1 MKNMRTFRLATL
13 AALTVVAAFAQTAA
27 PAKAAKKSAFDK
39 ATMEAYVRYL
49 MPWDPRIEVK
59 IADPE
64 PAPMP
69 GFKMV
74 KVTGSYQ
81 KVSIDEIFYVSL
93 DGQKIVRGSVYDVAQ
108 SPFADELKKLHTDL
122 SPSLGT
128 PGAKVVMVLFTDFE
142 CPFCKEEAKVLRDNL
157 VKTYPSEVRLYFKEF
172 PLESIHPWAKNAAI
186 AGRCVYRQN
195 AQAFWDYH
203 DYVFE
208 NQSAINDAV
217 KVTGTEPDLTQF
229 RTKIVEWA
237 ASKGLDAMQLGSCID
252 HRSTEAEVDR
262 TVAEARA
269 LRVNQTPS
277 LFVNGRPLAGGIP
290 WEQLKTLIDM
300 ELERAKTTGD
310 EVEKCCQISLPT
322 PGKH

>member
-1 MKNMRTFRLATL
+1 MKNMRTLRLASVAAITLL
-13 AALTVVAAFAQTAA
+13 AASAQTAA
-27 PAKAAKKSAFDK
+27 PAKPEKKSAFDK

-69 GFKMV
+69 GYKTV

-81 KVSIDEIFYVSL
+81 KVSVDEIFYVSS
-93 DGQKIVRGSVYDVAQ
+93 DGQKIIRGAVYDVAQ

-142 CPFCKEEAKVLRDNL
+142 CPFCKELAKVLRDNL
-157 VKTYPSEVRLYFKEF
+157 LKTYPTEVRLYFKEF
-172 PLESIHPWAKNAAI
+172 PLDSIHPWAKMAAI

-195 AQAFWDYH
+195 ALTFWDYH

-208 NQSAINDAV
+208 NQATLNDAV
-217 KVTGTEPDLTQF
+217 KVTTQPDLAQF
-229 RTKIVEWA
+229 RTKIMEWA
-237 ASKGLDAMQLGSCID
+237 AGKGLDAAQLGACID
-252 HRSTEAEVDR
+252 NRSTEAEVDR
-262 TVAEARA
+262 SIAEARV

-277 LFVNGRPLAGGIP
+277 LFINGRPLPGNFP
-290 WEQLKTLIDM
+290 WDQMKTLIDL
-300 ELERAKTTGD
+300 ELQRAKATGD
-310 EVEKCCQISLPT
+310 EVEKCCQISLPV

>member
-1 MKNMRTFRLATL
+1 MKNMRLLRLASI
-13 AALTVVAAFAQTAA
+13 AAFTLLTAYAQSAA
-27 PAKAAKKSAFDK
+27 PARSEKKSALDK

-69 GFKMV
+69 GFKSV

-81 KVSIDEIFYVSL
+81 KISIDETFYVSN
-93 DGQKIVRGSVYDVAQ
+93 DGQKIVRGAVYDVAQ
-108 SPFADELKKLHTDL
+108 SPFADELKKLRTDL

-128 PGAKVVMVLFTDFE
+128 PGAKVVIVLFTDFE

-157 VKTYPSEVRLYFKEF
+157 LKAYPSEVRLYFKEF
-172 PLESIHPWAKNAAI
+172 PLESIHPWAKLAAI

-195 AQAFWDYH
+195 ALAFWDYH

-208 NQSAINDAV
+208 NQNALNDAT
-217 KVTGTEPDLTQF
+217 KVTIQPDLTQF
-229 RTKIVEWA
+229 RAKIVEWA
-237 ASKGLDAMQLGSCID
+237 AVKGLDATQLGACID
-252 HRSTEAEVDR
+252 NRSTEAEVDR
-262 TVAEARA
+262 SIADART
-269 LRVNQTPS
+269 LRVNQTPT
-277 LFVNGRPLAGGIP
+277 LFINGRPLPGNFP
-290 WEQLKTLIDM
+290 WEQLKTFIDL
-300 ELERAKTTGD
+300 ELQRAKTTGE
-310 EVEKCCQISLPT
+310 EVEKCCQVSLPG

>member
-1 MKNMRTFRLATL
+1 MKNMRMLRLASVAAITL
-13 AALTVVAAFAQTAA
+13 LAAFARGPV
-27 PAKAAKKSAFDK
+27 PAKSEKKSALDK

-49 MPWDPRIEVK
+49 MPWDARIEVK
-59 IADPE
+59 VGDPE

-69 GFKMV
+69 GFKTV

-81 KVSIDEIFYVSL
+81 KVSVDEVFYVSG
-93 DGQKIVRGSVYDVAQ
+93 DGQKIVRGAVYDVAQ
-108 SPFADELKKLHTDL
+108 SPFADELKKLRTDL

-157 VKTYPSEVRLYFKEF
+157 LKTYPSEVRLYFKEF
-172 PLESIHPWAKNAAI
+172 PLDTIHPWAKIAAI

-195 AQAFWDYH
+195 APAFWDYH

-217 KVTGTEPDLTQF
+217 KVTTQPDLTQF
-229 RTKIVEWA
+229 RKKIVEWA
-237 ASKGLDAMQLGSCID
+237 ASKNLDAVQLGGCID
-252 HRSTEAEVDR
+252 NRSTEAEVDR
-262 TVAEARA
+262 TIAEARA

-277 LFVNGRPLAGGIP
+277 LFINGRPLPGNFP
-290 WEQLKTLIDM
+290 WEQVKTFIDL
-300 ELERAKTTGD
+300 ELERAKTTGA
-310 EVEKCCQISLPT
+310 EVEKCCQISLPV

>member
-1 MKNMRTFRLATL
+1 MKNMRTLRLAS
-13 AALTVVAAFAQTAA
+13 VAAITLLAVFARDTV
-27 PAKAAKKSAFDK
+27 PAKSEKKSAFDK

-64 PAPMP
+64 PAPMA
-69 GFKMV
+69 GFKTI

-81 KVSIDEIFYVSL
+81 KVSVDEIFYVSG
-93 DGQKIVRGSVYDVAQ
+93 DGQKIIRGAVYDVAQ

-128 PGAKVVMVLFTDFE
+128 PGAKVVLVLFTDFE

-157 VKTYPSEVRLYFKEF
+157 IKSYPTEVRLYFKEF
-172 PLESIHPWAKNAAI
+172 PLDSIHPWARLAAI

-195 AQAFWDYH
+195 APAFWDYH

-208 NQSAINDAV
+208 NQAALNDAV
-217 KVTGTEPDLTQF
+217 KVTTQPDLTQF
-229 RTKIVEWA
+229 RTKILEWA
-237 ASKGLDAMQLGSCID
+237 AGKNLDAAQLGGCID
-252 HRSTEAEVDR
+252 KRSTEGEVER
-262 TVAEARA
+262 TIAEARV
-269 LRVNQTPS
+269 LRVNQTPT
-277 LFVNGRPLAGGIP
+277 LFMNGRPVPGNLS
-290 WEQLKTLIDM
+290 WEPIKTFIDL
-300 ELERAKTTGD
+300 ELQRAKTTGE
-310 EVEKCCQISLPT
+310 EVEKCCQISLPV